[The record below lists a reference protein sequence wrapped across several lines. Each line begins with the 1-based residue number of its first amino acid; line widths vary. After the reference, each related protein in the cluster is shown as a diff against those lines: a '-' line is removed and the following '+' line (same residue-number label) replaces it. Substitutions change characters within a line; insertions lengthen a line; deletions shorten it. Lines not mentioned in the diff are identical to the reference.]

1 MPSSE
6 ISCCGFCRNCARKHS
21 LSAKPAI
28 KAVEKLI
35 QSLRQYKRI
44 DFNQK
49 KTGQERLSTDF
60 LYGDARG
67 KMFGVLVCETTT
79 GAQVIVKAFSGQYNG
94 LWEIDGWAPPLFS
107 VHDFWQ
113 LLGPIEKQIKAL
125 GRELNS
131 MTNGSVE
138 QQKTLQKR
146 KELSQQ
152 LMKQIH
158 SLYHLHNFKNQQ
170 CSLIDLF
177 PKGQGIPTG
186 TGDCCAP
193 KLLNFAA
200 RNHLRPLGLAEFYWG
215 RTNKA
220 KTRTQGT
227 LYPACSDKCGPIL
240 GFLLCGIQ

>member
-1 MPSSE
+1 MPSCDSQ
-6 ISCCGFCRNCARKHS
+6 CCGFCRDCARKHS
-21 LSAKPAI
+21 LSAKPAV
-28 KAVEKLI
+28 KAAEELI
-35 QSLRQYKRI
+35 LSLKQHQRI
-44 DFNQK
+44 DFERKN
-49 KTGQERLSTDF
+49 TGQEKLSTDF

-79 GAQVIVKAFSGQYNG
+79 GARVTLKAFSGQYNG
-94 LWEIDGWAPPLFS
+94 LWEVNSWVPPLFS

-113 LLGPIEKQIKAL
+113 LLNPIEKEIKTL
-125 GRELNS
+125 GRKLEG
-131 MTNGSVE
+131 MINGSVE

-158 SLYHLHNFKNQQ
+158 NLYRLHNFKNQQ
-170 CSLIDLF
+170 CALTDLF
-177 PKGQGIPTG
+177 PKSQGIPTG

-200 RNHLRPLGLAEFYWG
+200 INHLRPLGLAEFYWG
-215 RTNKA
+215 KTNKS

-227 LYPACSDKCGPIL
+227 LYPACDDKCGPIL